1 VAEDKAGDLSVKT
14 DDDVRHAVYEDVLAL
29 VVGSLFISLSIN
41 MYAHV
46 GLLTGG
52 VAGLT
57 FLIHYVSGI
66 PFGVIFFLI
75 NIPFYFF
82 AFRRMGMRFTGKT
95 FCAVFLVSGFSL
107 LHPHFIDYGKLD
119 LFYCAVVGGLL
130 MGTGFVVLFRHQASL
145 GGVNIVALFLQ
156 QHYGVRAGKLQMGVD
171 LAILLA
177 SLFVVRPSI
186 LLASIV
192 GAAMLNLVIALN
204 HRSGRY
210 MGT

>member
-1 VAEDKAGDLSVKT
+1 MPDLSVET
-14 DDDVRHAVYEDVLAL
+14 DDSIPHTTYEDALAL
-29 VVGSLFISLSIN
+29 VIGTLFISIGIN
-41 MYAHV
+41 MYSHV

-52 VAGLT
+52 VAGIT
-57 FLIHYVSGI
+57 FLIHYLSGI
-66 PFGVIFFLI
+66 DFGVILFAI
-75 NIPFYFF
+75 NIPFYYF
-82 AFRRMGMRFTGKT
+82 AFRRVGVCFAKKT
-95 FCAVFLVSGFSL
+95 FCAVVLVSGFSL
-107 LHPHFIDYGKLD
+107 MHPYFIDYGKLA

-156 QHYGVRAGKLQMGVD
+156 NHYGLRAGKLQMGVD
-171 LAILLA
+171 LVILLA
-177 SLFVVRPSI
+177 SLFVVTPRV

-204 HRSGRY
+204 HRPGRY